1 MLISD
6 PAERAQKSQ
15 EKRRALLRFLR
26 DETWSVADVLAQV
39 AGVASRQAIHK
50 TLMQMEREE
59 LIKRHSLPNA
69 GRVSLTAWGITPHG
83 LAYSWDE
90 GEDYEDRPHFE
101 PSRLALSRVP
111 HQVDLQLAR
120 LAAEAAGWSGWVR
133 GERLG
138 FKPVI
143 RPDAITTSPKGALV
157 AIEIERTIKT
167 RKRYQAII
175 RDHLT
180 QIRQGEWQVVFYL
193 TPDGMAARLK
203 KVFDSIDHVV
213 FDGQRVAIED
223 AHRKRFR
230 FLDLSAWPN
239 VENAQ

>member
-1 MLISD
+1 M
-6 PAERAQKSQ
+6 
-15 EKRRALLRFLR
+15 
-26 DETWSVADVLAQV
+26 
-39 AGVASRQAIHK
+39 
-50 TLMQMEREE
+50 
-59 LIKRHSLPNA
+59 
-69 GRVSLTAWGITPHG
+69 
-83 LAYSWDE
+83 
-90 GEDYEDRPHFE
+90 
-101 PSRLALSRVP
+101 
-111 HQVDLQLAR
+111 
-120 LAAEAAGWSGWVR
+120 
-133 GERLG
+133 
-138 FKPVI
+138 
-143 RPDAITTSPKGALV
+143 

-175 RDHLT
+175 REHLT
-180 QIRQGEWQVVFYL
+180 QIRQGGWQVVFYL